1 MLYPYQALKL
11 MFTIIHKNT
20 TLKALNVALNMFKI
34 DNKVIKIRSV
44 SLTLIT
50 PIKTYI
56 PAKNANGVVLVF
68 LLLTLNTF
76 YSFF

>member
-1 MLYPYQALKL
+1 MLYPYQALKF

-34 DNKVIKIRSV
+34 DNKVLKIRSV

-56 PAKNANGVVLVF
+56 PAKNANDVVLVF